1 MKMRNWRLVL
11 GAVMGLLV
19 LTTVAG
25 AQDKG
30 AAGPGSDQAQAIL
43 KRMADLLKQTKQY
56 TVTVDSEYDVVQKSG
71 EKIEFGE
78 IRKLTVVRP
87 DHIRVDMESRD
98 GRKGMLNYNGEDI
111 TIFDPQD
118 NVYASARKPAD
129 LDNLF
134 DHFKDD
140 LEISMPL
147 GQVFSAGLEKVK
159 TKKIISVYYVGEA
172 TINGVKCHH
181 LAGATNKVD
190 FQIFVSQ
197 GDQPLPRR
205 IVITYRKETGKPQFR
220 AQISDWKLSVNVPE
234 STFAFTP
241 PQGAE
246 RIPFLAQVRLSQKQ
260 KAKTLQ
266 VNQ

>member
-11 GAVMGLLV
+11 GAVMGLLM

-25 AQDKG
+25 AQDKD
-30 AAGPGSDQAQAIL
+30 AAGPGCDQAQAIL

-78 IRKLTVVRP
+78 VRKLTVVRP
-87 DHIRVDMESRD
+87 DRIRVDMESRD
-98 GRKGMLNYNGEDI
+98 GRKGTLCYNGQDI
-111 TIFDPQD
+111 VIFDARD
-118 NVYASARKPAD
+118 NVYSSARKPSD
-129 LDNLF
+129 LDHLF

-140 LEISMPL
+140 LEINMPL
-147 GQVFSAGLEKVK
+147 GQVFSAGLEKAK
-159 TKKIISVYYVGEA
+159 MKKISSVCYVGEA
-172 TINGVKCHH
+172 TIAGVRCDH
-181 LAGATNKVD
+181 LAGTTGKVD
-190 FQIFVSQ
+190 FQVFVAQ

-220 AQISDWKLSVNVPE
+220 AQISDWQLNVNASE

-246 RIPFLAQVRLSQKQ
+246 RIPFLAQVRLAQKQ
-260 KAKTLQ
+260 KAKTQQ
-266 VNQ
+266 VKQ

>member
-56 TVTVDSEYDVVQKSG
+56 TVTLDSEYDVVQKSG

-78 IRKLTVVRP
+78 IRKLAVVRP
-87 DHIRVDMESRD
+87 DRIRVDMESRD
-98 GRKGMLNYNGEDI
+98 GRKGTLCYNGQDI
-111 TIFDPQD
+111 VMFDARD
-118 NVYASARKPAD
+118 NAFSSERKPAD

-140 LEISMPL
+140 LEINLPM

-159 TKKIISVYYVGEA
+159 MKKISSIYYVGEA
-172 TINGVKCHH
+172 TINGVRCHH
-181 LAGATNKVD
+181 LAGTTNKVD

-205 IVITYRKETGKPQFR
+205 IVITYRKEPGKPQFR
-220 AQISDWKLSVNVPE
+220 AQISDWKLNAEISE

>member
-11 GAVMGLLV
+11 GAVMGLLM

-25 AQDKG
+25 AQEKG
-30 AAGPGSDQAQAIL
+30 TAGSAGDRAQAIL

-78 IRKLTVVRP
+78 IRKMTVARP
-87 DHIRVDMESRD
+87 DRIRVDVESRD
-98 GRKGMLNYNGEDI
+98 GRKGMLSYNGQDI
-111 TIFDPQD
+111 TIFDAKD
-118 NVYASARKPAD
+118 NVYASARKPVD
-129 LDNLF
+129 LDHLF

-159 TKKIISVYYVGEA
+159 TKKIRSLYYVEQA
-172 TINGVKCHH
+172 TIAGVQCDH
-181 LAGATNKVD
+181 LAGTTDKVD
-190 FQIFVSQ
+190 FQVFVAQ

-205 IVITYRKETGKPQFR
+205 IVITYRKESGKPQFR
-220 AQISDWKLSVNVPE
+220 AQISDWKLNVNVSE

-241 PQGAE
+241 PEGAE
-246 RIPFLAQVRLSQKQ
+246 RVPFLAQLRLAQKQ
-260 KAKTLQ
+260 KAKTLEVKQ
-266 VNQ
+266 

>member
-11 GAVMGLLV
+11 GAVIGLLV
-19 LTTVAG
+19 FTTIAG
-25 AQDKG
+25 AQEKG
-30 AAGPGSDQAQAIL
+30 AAGPCGDQAQAIL

-78 IRKLTVVRP
+78 VRKLTVVRP
-87 DHIRVDMESRD
+87 DRIRVDMESRD
-98 GRKGMLNYNGEDI
+98 GRKGTLCYNGQDI
-111 TIFDPQD
+111 VIFDARD
-118 NVYASARKPAD
+118 NVYSSARKPSD
-129 LDNLF
+129 LDHLF

-140 LEISMPL
+140 LEINMPL
-147 GQVFSAGLEKVK
+147 GQVFSAGLEKAK
-159 TKKIISVYYVGEA
+159 MKKISSVCYVGEA
-172 TINGVKCHH
+172 TIAGVRCDH
-181 LAGATNKVD
+181 LAGTTGKVD
-190 FQIFVSQ
+190 FQVFVAQ

-220 AQISDWKLSVNVPE
+220 AQISDWQLNVNASE

-246 RIPFLAQVRLSQKQ
+246 RIPFLAQVRLAQKQ
-260 KAKTLQ
+260 KAKTQQ
-266 VNQ
+266 VKQ

>member
-1 MKMRNWRLVL
+1 MKMRNRRLVL
-11 GAVMGLLV
+11 GAVIGLLMF
-19 LTTVAG
+19 TTAAG
-25 AQDKG
+25 AQEKG
-30 AAGPGSDQAQAIL
+30 AAGASSDQAQVIL
-43 KRMADLLKQTKQY
+43 KRMADLLKHTQQY

-78 IRKLTVVRP
+78 LRKLTVVRP
-87 DHIRVDMESRD
+87 NRIRVDSESRD
-98 GRKGMLNYNGEDI
+98 GRKGTLCYNGQDI
-111 TIFDPQD
+111 VIFDARD
-118 NVYASARKPAD
+118 NVYSSARKPSD
-129 LDNLF
+129 LDHLF

-159 TKKIISVYYVGEA
+159 MKKINSVYHVGEA
-172 TINGVKCHH
+172 TIAGVRCDH
-181 LAGATNKVD
+181 LAGTTTKVD
-190 FQIFVSQ
+190 FQVYVTQ

-205 IVITYRKETGKPQFR
+205 IVITYRKEAGKPQFR
-220 AQISDWKLSVNVPE
+220 AQISDWQLNVNVPE

-246 RIPFLAQVRLSQKQ
+246 RIPFLAQVRLAQKQ

-266 VNQ
+266 VKP

>member
-11 GAVMGLLV
+11 GAAMGLLM

-30 AAGPGSDQAQAIL
+30 TAGSGSDQAQTIL
-43 KRMADLLKQTKQY
+43 QRMADLLKQTKQY
-56 TVTVDSEYDVVQKSG
+56 AVTLDSEYDVVQKSG

-87 DHIRVDMESRD
+87 NRIRIDIETRD
-98 GRKGMLNYNGEDI
+98 GRKGMLNYDGQDI
-111 TIFDPQD
+111 VIFDAQD
-118 NVYASARKPAD
+118 NTFASARKPAD

-140 LEISMPL
+140 LEMSMPM

-159 TKKIISVYYVGEA
+159 KKKISSVYYVGEA
-172 TINGVKCHH
+172 IIAGVRCHH
-181 LAGATNKVD
+181 LAGTTSKVD
-190 FQIFVSQ
+190 FQVFVAQ

-205 IVITYRKETGKPQFR
+205 IVITYRKESGKPQFR
-220 AQISDWKLSVNVPE
+220 AQLSDWKLNLDVPE
-234 STFAFTP
+234 STFVFTP
-241 PQGAE
+241 PANAE
-246 RIPFLAQVRLSQKQ
+246 RVPFLAQVRLAQKR
-260 KAKTLQ
+260 KAERLEVKQ
-266 VNQ
+266 

>member
-11 GAVMGLLV
+11 GAVIGLLV
-19 LTTVAG
+19 FTTVAG
-25 AQDKG
+25 AQEKG
-30 AAGPGSDQAQAIL
+30 AAGPCGDQAQAIL

-78 IRKLTVVRP
+78 VRKLTVVRP
-87 DHIRVDMESRD
+87 DRIRVDMESRD
-98 GRKGMLNYNGEDI
+98 GRKGTLCYNGQDI
-111 TIFDPQD
+111 VIFDARD
-118 NVYASARKPAD
+118 NVYSSARKPSD
-129 LDNLF
+129 LDHLF

-140 LEISMPL
+140 LEINMPL
-147 GQVFSAGLEKVK
+147 GQVFSAGLEKAK
-159 TKKIISVYYVGEA
+159 MKKISSVCYVGEA
-172 TINGVKCHH
+172 TIAGVRCDH
-181 LAGATNKVD
+181 LAGTTGKVD
-190 FQIFVSQ
+190 FQVFVAQ

-220 AQISDWKLSVNVPE
+220 AQISDWQLNVNASE

-246 RIPFLAQVRLSQKQ
+246 RIPFLAQVRLAQKQ
-260 KAKTLQ
+260 KAKTQQ
-266 VNQ
+266 VKQ